1 MQNPSLNDS
10 TVTTSCANILE
21 TISMRQAKTLDKF
34 AVVIF
39 NNQSDD
45 INKISTEV
53 GKRFQIYQKL
63 WQVLR
68 TDQRGKL
75 QSALTINKQ
84 Q

>member
-10 TVTTSCANILE
+10 SVTTSCANILE

-53 GKRFQIYQKL
+53 GKRFQNLSKIMTGIEN
-63 WQVLR
+63 R
-68 TDQRGKL
+68 STGET
-75 QSALTINKQ
+75 TISVNNQ
-84 Q
+84 